1 MHRLHKS
8 NIKHLTLQNEN
19 TSLHLAALVGHHEV
33 CNVLLQAG
41 ANVHSTN
48 NVGIHVRYQINLL
61 TSFLFTFTFLT

>member
-8 NIKHLTLQNEN
+8 NIKHLTLQSGL
-19 TSLHLAALVGHHEV
+19 TPLHVAALKGYHEV

-48 NVGIHVRYQINLL
+48 NVGRHVKY
-61 TSFLFTFTFLT
+61 